1 MNTELIKIPSYNKIL
16 EAVREFYG
24 DNEIDD
30 LIFLDADSRNSLVF
44 MRESETLSVKASTFA
59 KPVSIRFKRGRM
71 DDTKRLVWVF
81 IETLDKDTF
90 TSLFPD
96 NNVFDTY
103 IASPDKAFSF
113 NQFTKEFK
121 IIEND

>member
-24 DNEIDD
+24 DYEINE
-30 LIFLDADSRNSLVF
+30 LVFLDANSKDSLIF
-44 MRESETLSVKASTFA
+44 MKSSRTLDVKASTFA
-59 KPVSIRFKRGRM
+59 KPVLIRVKRGAIFN
-71 DDTKRLVWVF
+71 TIWVF
-81 IETLDKDTF
+81 IETLGKDAF
-90 TSLFPD
+90 SNLPPD
-96 NNVFDTY
+96 NNICATY
-103 IASPDKAFSF
+103 KASPDKAFSF